1 MTAAITLKKLSK
13 NFASRALFKNV
24 TASFAAG
31 AVHLVVG
38 RNGSGKSTLLR
49 MIGGL
54 VRPSSGEIA
63 FAHEDVLIGYLGH
76 ATFLYP
82 NLTARE
88 NLLFW
93 QRAYKQPASEKD
105 VLAML
110 ARVGL
115 APFADTRAGVFS
127 RGMTQR
133 LSLAR
138 VLLLQPGICLFDEP
152 ETGLDTASRDML
164 HTEIARAAQRGACVL
179 WVSHLAARTELA
191 GTVPVDAV
199 YEVKNKGLVLHKGT
213 RADKEPA
220 HEAACPAEPA
230 KEPEQTLKEAAQ
242 VNGEGASC

>member
-179 WVSHLAARTELA
+179 WVSHLANDTNLA
-191 GTVPVDAV
+191 DVVH
-199 YEVKNKGLVLHKGT
+199 EVRGKGLHRLESP
-213 RADKEPA
+213 KEDSA
-220 HEAACPAEPA
+220 
-230 KEPEQTLKEAAQ
+230 
-242 VNGEGASC
+242 GEEEGKPC

>member
-13 NFASRALFKNV
+13 NFASRVLFKNV
-24 TASFAAG
+24 SASFAAG
-31 AVHLVVG
+31 AVHLVTG

-54 VRPSSGEIA
+54 VRPSAGDIV
-63 FAHEDVLIGYLGH
+63 FAREEALIGYLGH
-76 ATFLYP
+76 STFLYP

-93 QRAYKQPASEKD
+93 QRACNQSASDKD

-110 ARVGL
+110 AHVGL

-138 VLLLQPGICLFDEP
+138 VLLLKPDICLFDEP

-164 HTEIARAAQRGACVL
+164 HTEIAAAARRGACVL
-179 WVSHLAARTELA
+179 WVSHMAARTDLA
-191 GTVPVDAV
+191 DAIF
-199 YEVKNKGLVLHKGT
+199 EVKNKGLHCLQGQ
-213 RADKEPA
+213 
-220 HEAACPAEPA
+220 AAPQDLAEIA
-230 KEPEQTLKEAAQ
+230 TGSARE
-242 VNGEGASC
+242 EGASC